1 VPTANEIKKRL
12 EDNWIQFLSTNSAKL
27 ASETLSGATPPSVF
41 IGRYGYP
48 RVKVGPMVPPFHG
61 DTTILDKPEMW
72 LGKSLEDIVH
82 YRLSLVRGVS
92 DINVHATSGRY
103 IETLQEL
110 AMASKS
116 AESEA
121 LFEKKPVA
129 DIEQEKDLGESA
141 LFGPV
146 APLKSFKTA
155 SLSIDKRLENVY
167 YDKDLRAAEAI
178 VDLFQ
183 REVEVSRIHRVLSV
197 GMLGLQKN
205 RRLVPTRWSISAT
218 DNIISVSL
226 IKSIVS
232 YAQIDLF
239 EVYKH
244 SHLGN
249 YYSVIL
255 IPDDVWSFEM
265 KEVWFDK
272 NGNLG
277 MGVDFENARGLDHY
291 PSIAGAYF
299 AARLGVAEHLAQRR
313 RKAAALV
320 LREIHS
326 DYVMP
331 VGVWQIREGIR
342 VALKNEKRQF
352 ESFENALSFACI
364 SLSASRKEWIRG
376 SKIIEQKKEQMRIT
390 DFLTNDKKV

>member
-1 VPTANEIKKRL
+1 
-12 EDNWIQFLSTNSAKL
+12 
-27 ASETLSGATPPSVF
+27 
-41 IGRYGYP
+41 
-48 RVKVGPMVPPFHG
+48 M
-61 DTTILDKPEMW
+61 
-72 LGKSLEDIVH
+72 
-82 YRLSLVRGVS
+82 
-92 DINVHATSGRY
+92 
-103 IETLQEL
+103 
-110 AMASKS
+110 
-116 AESEA
+116 
-121 LFEKKPVA
+121 
-129 DIEQEKDLGESA
+129 
-141 LFGPV
+141 
-146 APLKSFKTA
+146 
-155 SLSIDKRLENVY
+155 
-167 YDKDLRAAEAI
+167 RAAEAI

-277 MGVDFENARGLDHY
+277 MGVDFEDARGLDHY

-299 AARLGVAEHLAQRR
+299 AARLGVAEHLVTKEKESSCLSFKGDSFRLCHAGR
-313 RKAAALV
+313 
-320 LREIHS
+320 
-326 DYVMP
+326 
-331 VGVWQIREGIR
+331 R
-342 VALKNEKRQF
+342 VAN
-352 ESFENALSFACI
+352 
-364 SLSASRKEWIRG
+364 
-376 SKIIEQKKEQMRIT
+376 
-390 DFLTNDKKV
+390 